1 MRCHLIRLAYQRH
14 LHPFLWQSLVGFH
27 LMTTVWNAWQRSR
40 TEGVRKLWSYFR
52 PFVDQSS
59 WNFGTMQE
67 TLPTFQRLCEIV
79 YVAFRPEGIRHHH
92 HRHWELIRR
101 PLRCKKTKNWTDN
114 DMLKTIKVQLSE
126 TEKCVL
132 SFFAETGARWIQF
145 DVRWQCIPGTWPGIV
160 NWSRVRETTKLPHNH
175 H

>member
-1 MRCHLIRLAYQRH
+1 MVSFTFAMRCHLIRLAYQRH

-67 TLPTFQRLCEIV
+67 TLRTFQRLCEIV
-79 YVAFRPEGIRHHH
+79 YFAFRPEGIRHHH

-101 PLRCKKTKNWTDN
+101 PLRCKKTKKLNWQWHAKNNKSPTKWDW
-114 DMLKTIKVQLSE
+114 KVCFE
-126 TEKCVL
+126 
-132 SFFAETGARWIQF
+132 FFCG
-145 DVRWQCIPGTWPGIV
+145 
-160 NWSRVRETTKLPHNH
+160 NWCEMNSVWC
-175 H
+175 